1 MVFLRRFTNAALP
14 LEIVS
19 RPLPFWNPVPTF
31 TSSLENDGDDR
42 RPVEECQRGQWKP
55 NEDAVAVP
63 SGLSG
68 RLREAND
75 EY

>member
-1 MVFLRRFTNAALP
+1 MMATTAGWLTKVNAAA
-14 LEIVS
+14 
-19 RPLPFWNPVPTF
+19 R
-31 TSSLENDGDDR
+31 
-42 RPVEECQRGQWKP
+42 KP